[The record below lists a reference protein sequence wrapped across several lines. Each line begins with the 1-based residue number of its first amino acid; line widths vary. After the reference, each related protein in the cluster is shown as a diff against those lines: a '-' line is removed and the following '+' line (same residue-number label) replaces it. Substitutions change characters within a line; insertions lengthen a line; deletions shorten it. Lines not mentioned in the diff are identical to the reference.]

1 MDLTLEPKNL
11 SLYERAKVLS
21 KKLLAP
27 RASQYD
33 DEARFPRENF
43 DALAKEGFTRL
54 TLPEENDGSDL
65 FSDPITY
72 VMILFE
78 LSKGCTNTALLLHM
92 HNSITHFLMTL
103 GTPEQKINL
112 SALVRDGKIIASHGG
127 ESGTSTQ
134 WNRKLDTHAKLVGDK
149 FVVNGRKVFCSMA
162 GEADYYTLW
171 VQIGDDWDVRKSMC
185 FLLCPANH
193 PGFII
198 DSRWNSYALRGTAS
212 HSLKIENVEVSADS
226 LFGKGGDPI
235 RVDITPKFG
244 LGYSAVYLGVGAA
257 AYEWV
262 LDYARNRKLKPD
274 NVPIASY
281 QPIQRLIG
289 EMKIELE
296 KALLMIQHAAWT
308 LKAYGAEEAFPII
321 SAAKYTASEAS
332 ASITDKAIKVA
343 GGTGLLRENP
353 LERLHRE
360 ARSGLVMPPNSEKC
374 LDTVAKSIIEANP
387 ELSGT
392 P

>member
-171 VQIGDDWDVRKSMC
+171 VQIGDDWDVSKSMC